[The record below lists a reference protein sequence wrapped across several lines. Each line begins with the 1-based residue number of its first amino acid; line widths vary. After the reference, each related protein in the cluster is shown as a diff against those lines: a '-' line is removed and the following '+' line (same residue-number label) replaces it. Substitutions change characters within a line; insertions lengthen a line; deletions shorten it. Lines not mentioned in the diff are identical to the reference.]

1 MNYEAF
7 FKVSYEYFDY
17 FVYMSILLFAVLYL
31 FSHRLSINGLL
42 DPFTFTYTFTYST
55 SYSVIILLYIFGHIS
70 DHTFSIFSFYG
81 FLFLI
86 SINIFSRISYA
97 PGDYKFFSIFCFDK
111 KKAFLFSI
119 IFVYL
124 LLVAF
129 TIKTKGFSLFTE
141 TNRFEDNRGLG
152 PIVRILEMCTF
163 TIICIISIYLYRLRF
178 NMFKKVLLY
187 AIFIAFMIFNAII
200 SGAKADLLFYI
211 FAALVSVKIFN
222 PNFSVSI
229 KNMVMII
236 FLSLTFVFVVLFY
249 NFSSS
254 INMNLEYG
262 EIFELL
268 FRRLTDRILSN
279 GDMYYMGLPN
289 DVYEGI
295 SVNNILVVMLAPI
308 LSYSFMSKL
317 AGYDIG
323 QFEIGKQ
330 LLLAHYSGNT
340 IAGGP
345 TDHFDFF
352 ALLYFGV
359 IGGAIFIVLL
369 ALLLCF
375 LRKMTVY
382 GRGDI
387 ISSALVTVFWMKSL
401 SWLLKPGLFL
411 GTILYFTVF
420 LLLIRAI
427 CYLLCINQRSAF

>member
-1 MNYEAF
+1 
-7 FKVSYEYFDY
+7 
-17 FVYMSILLFAVLYL
+17 
-31 FSHRLSINGLL
+31 
-42 DPFTFTYTFTYST
+42 
-55 SYSVIILLYIFGHIS
+55 
-70 DHTFSIFSFYG
+70 
-81 FLFLI
+81 
-86 SINIFSRISYA
+86 
-97 PGDYKFFSIFCFDK
+97 
-111 KKAFLFSI
+111 
-119 IFVYL
+119 
-124 LLVAF
+124 
-129 TIKTKGFSLFTE
+129 
-141 TNRFEDNRGLG
+141 
-152 PIVRILEMCTF
+152 
-163 TIICIISIYLYRLRF
+163 
-178 NMFKKVLLY
+178 MFKKVLLY

-359 IGGAIFIVLL
+359 IGGAIFIALL